1 MSLLFTNLCA
11 EDLIVILIQVPLEI
25 VWTATV
31 SWFAGDF
38 MCRIMVL
45 LRIFGFYL
53 SGFVMIVISLDRLS
67 AILYPITHRSSTAR
81 TKLMLGVSWVL
92 SLLCSLPQC
101 FVFRL
106 KKHPIQDDYLQCTT
120 FGYFDNRDMELLFF
134 IFVFTLT
141 WVLPLTV
148 MIICYSTIC
157 FVIFRRCCQLDKTS
171 ANVTSSLKRVKIGG
185 VFGRAKLQSLK
196 VTGLLVLGFVVCWT
210 PYNVMSLW

>member
-1 MSLLFTNLCA
+1 MMKANFTLPEDMKFGEANILAILAYSIMFILGFTTNSLSLFELLREKFVRRKCSRMSLLFTHLCA
-11 EDLIVILIQVPLEI
+11 ADLIVILIQVPLEI

-67 AILYPITHRSSTAR
+67 AILYPISHRSSTAR

-120 FGYFDNRDMELLFF
+120 FGYFENRDMELLFF

-141 WVLPLTV
+141 WVLP
-148 MIICYSTIC
+148 
-157 FVIFRRCCQLDKTS
+157 
-171 ANVTSSLKRVKIGG
+171 
-185 VFGRAKLQSLK
+185 
-196 VTGLLVLGFVVCWT
+196 
-210 PYNVMSLW
+210 